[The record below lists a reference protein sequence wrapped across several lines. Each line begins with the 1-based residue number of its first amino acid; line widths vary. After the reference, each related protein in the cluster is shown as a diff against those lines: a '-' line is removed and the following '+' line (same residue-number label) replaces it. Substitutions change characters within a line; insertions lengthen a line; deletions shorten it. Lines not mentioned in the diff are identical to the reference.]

1 MNMKWNASLGRR
13 PELSIYESDARTRIE
28 IIPKYRWMKLG
39 AEVRCRVDE
48 DVAILIPHRPG
59 CAVFQLPVLH
69 GRASLAVV

>member
-39 AEVRCRVDE
+39 AEVRLKIDSCLRESIETVYARDRPHSLLE
-48 DVAILIPHRPG
+48 DNPSSG
-59 CAVFQLPVLH
+59 
-69 GRASLAVV
+69 